1 MSLSIGAARQS
12 LAGSVSCGV
21 LPGNT
26 LDAPP
31 PYSIRSR
38 PTRPR
43 VHSCL
48 PTGQMMDLAGLNGRT
63 LELPSNPGW
72 RRVKLALVKVNI
84 VNAMTRDL
92 SSRIKSNPRLR
103 ESIRIELRER
113 KEREAI
119 ERYGPGGGTLQ
130 ANNAPP
136 LLCFH
141 SLLSAVQMPRIM
153 QSASW
158 YTRR

>member
-1 MSLSIGAARQS
+1 
-12 LAGSVSCGV
+12 
-21 LPGNT
+21 
-26 LDAPP
+26 
-31 PYSIRSR
+31 
-38 PTRPR
+38 
-43 VHSCL
+43 
-48 PTGQMMDLAGLNGRT
+48 MDLAGLNGRT
-63 LELPSNPGW
+63 LKLPSNPGW
-72 RRVKLALVKVNI
+72 RRFKLALLKIKI
-84 VNAMTRDL
+84 VNAMTHDL

-130 ANNAPP
+130 DNNAPPP

-141 SLLSAVQMPRIM
+141 SLLSAVQMPRRM